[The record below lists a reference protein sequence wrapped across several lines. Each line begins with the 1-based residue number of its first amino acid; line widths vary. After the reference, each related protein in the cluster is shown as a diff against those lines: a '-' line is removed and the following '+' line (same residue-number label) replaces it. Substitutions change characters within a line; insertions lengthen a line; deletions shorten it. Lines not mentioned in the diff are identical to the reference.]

1 MKKSPF
7 LRSTIGGAEMW
18 RKLFV
23 ASVLFAL
30 SFLSVGFCGTCSAN
44 QTYTISENEL
54 QTLQNHLTALEQNNE
69 TLKAILSE
77 SNEDLTIALDALMK
91 SQNELATLKA
101 QLQQAKSDA
110 ESAKNSL
117 AIANQELAKA
127 SQSFKAYEKE
137 RDRTENRLRNQ
148 RNIWEVLCFV
158 AVGVAVAR

>member
-1 MKKSPF
+1 MWKKTNI
-7 LRSTIGGAEMW
+7 LRLLLISAC
-18 RKLFV
+18 FC
-23 ASVLFAL
+23 LFAP
-30 SFLSVGFCGTCSAN
+30 SVGTCSPSLY
-44 QTYTISENEL
+44 QITETEL
-54 QTLQNHLTALEQNNE
+54 MTLQNHLDALEKNNE

-110 ESAKNSL
+110 QSAKASL
-117 AIANQELAKA
+117 KIANDELAKA
-127 SQSFKAYEKE
+127 SESFKAYEKE

-148 RNIWEVLCFV
+148 RNIWEVLCLV

>member
-1 MKKSPF
+1 MWKKLYVS
-7 LRSTIGGAEMW
+7 L
-18 RKLFV
+18 
-23 ASVLFAL
+23 VLCAL
-30 SFLSVGFCGTCSAN
+30 ACLSLGWHGTCYAS
-44 QTYTISENEL
+44 QTYTISESEL
-54 QTLQNHLTALEQNNE
+54 LTLQNHLTALEQNNE

-101 QLQQAKSDA
+101 QLQQAKNDA

-137 RDRTENRLRNQ
+137 RDKIEGRLRNQ
-148 RNIWEVLCFV
+148 RNLWEVLCFV